1 MASTPGFEPGP
12 HWWEASALT
21 IALPFSFFFFS
32 FSFFFFRQTSSPV
45 SSRTLLTRPNTG
57 NINEPTAVKLFH
69 WLFILPARIFCP
81 VGRLV
86 RGAAWVQ
93 VRGSSPVYGQ
103 IQPTRV
109 SVLESHNN
117 MSTSLAYA
125 YVFFSQ
131 YRSCDNTLEKCCFQ
145 I

>member
-1 MASTPGFEPGP
+1 MESTPGFEPEP
-12 HWWEASALT
+12 HWWEASALNS
-21 IALPFSFFFFS
+21 ALSFYFFFFS

-69 WLFILPARIFCP
+69 WLFILPARIFYP

-93 VRGSSPVYGQ
+93 VRRSSPVYGQ

-109 SVLESHNN
+109 SLLESHNN
-117 MSTSLAYA
+117 MSTSVACM
-125 YVFFSQ
+125 FCFP
-131 YRSCDNTLEKCCFQ
+131 NTGHVTIL
-145 I
+145 